1 MIRSFDAWEPVLRH
15 TLASPDKNRSGE
27 VTTAVEALATEGDME
42 VGVWEH
48 SVGVSTE
55 VEVEEVFFVLE
66 GHLMVFFEDENGKH
80 IERHLGPWDCVSCP
94 AGVIHGYQNESVE
107 PVYMQVMLGK
117 GRDPDRMGYAD
128 EELFK
133 NRNAHLES

>member
-15 TLASPDKNRSGE
+15 TLASPDKNCSGE

-55 VEVEEVFFVLE
+55 VEVEEVFFVLS
-66 GHLMVFFEDENGKH
+66 GRGTVTCDSGGRIDLA
-80 IERHLGPWDCVSCP
+80 P
-94 AGVIHGYQNESVE
+94 GVVGLLPMGAQTTWTVTE
-107 PVYMQVMLGK
+107 PLRKVWITL
-117 GRDPDRMGYAD
+117 
-128 EELFK
+128 
-133 NRNAHLES
+133 S